1 MGNIGEIRTHA
12 CHVALLE
19 GPASL
24 SVQGARG
31 SGRERTDEEHESG
44 KVSSCGQRRQPMP
57 CCRRHCRPTL
67 RRNAAVTT
75 TRAELDQAAK
85 LSSHRIHLTAD

>member
-12 CHVALLE
+12 CHVALWKGLLHSRCRARAAV
-19 GPASL
+19 GANARIRNTNPARY
-24 SVQGARG
+24 AR
-31 SGRERTDEEHESG
+31 
-44 KVSSCGQRRQPMP
+44 QRRQRMP